1 MLGGDIVLDMWEDQS
16 PRDPCALDSDPI
28 SLVLVH
34 ESDEAR
40 FIFVA
45 EGPAARKLTL
55 TLVDSY
61 KSTGYTAERARAKVG
76 EGTFDYSG
84 TLEGNLGPVQVDV
97 AVAC

>member
-16 PRDPCALDSDPI
+16 PRNPCALDSDPI
-28 SLVLVH
+28 SLVLLH

-45 EGPAARKLTL
+45 EGSSPKKLSL

-61 KSTGYTAERARAKVG
+61 MSTGYTSERARAAVDAG
-76 EGTFDYSG
+76 SFEYSG